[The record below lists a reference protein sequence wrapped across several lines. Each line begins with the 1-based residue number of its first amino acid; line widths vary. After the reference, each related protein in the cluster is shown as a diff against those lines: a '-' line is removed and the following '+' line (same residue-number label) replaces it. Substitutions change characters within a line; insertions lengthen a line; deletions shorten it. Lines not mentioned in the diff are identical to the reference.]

1 MSGSSFPLLL
11 EVDDATDLYADDKTK
26 DAAYHFEVIQ
36 RNIEEVGP
44 SNVVHVVTDCCSV
57 MMSMWT
63 MLQQTYP
70 FLFITVVVSV
80 AILTKNDVKL
90 EKLKAKYK
98 YIHFYDADVDDDHN
112 SDVYRVVNIK

>member
-36 RNIEEVGP
+36 GNIEEVGP
-44 SNVVHVVTDCCSV
+44 SNVVHVVTDCCGV

-70 FLFITVVVSV
+70 FLFITGCICHRLNTLLKH
-80 AILTKNDVKL
+80 IL
-90 EKLKAKYK
+90 
-98 YIHFYDADVDDDHN
+98 DDIQFHVID
-112 SDVYRVVNIK
+112 